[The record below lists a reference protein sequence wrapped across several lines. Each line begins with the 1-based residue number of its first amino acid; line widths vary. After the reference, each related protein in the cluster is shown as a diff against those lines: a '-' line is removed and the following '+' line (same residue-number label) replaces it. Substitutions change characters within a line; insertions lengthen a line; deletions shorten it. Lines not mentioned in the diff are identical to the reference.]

1 MKILEHIWVGK
12 LTKKSKKDRR
22 ISVRAPDYI
31 PKKEPIFKDTTGTE
45 ALDIFKLTGTIG
57 RVFSTITIATGIFAI
72 FYVIYNVVM
81 SANIFLNPFFITIL
95 GFIGA
100 INIVCGL
107 LLLAKK

>member
-1 MKILEHIWVGK
+1 MPKK
-12 LTKKSKKDRR
+12 TKKERK

-57 RVFSTITIATGIFAI
+57 RIFSLVTISAGIFAI
-72 FYVIYNVVM
+72 FYVIYNVII
-81 SANIFLNPFFITIL
+81 SANIFLDSIFITIL

-107 LLLAKK
+107 FLLAKK

>member
-1 MKILEHIWVGK
+1 MP
-12 LTKKSKKDRR
+12 KKSKKERR

-57 RVFSTITIATGIFAI
+57 RIFSIVTISAGIFAI
-72 FYVIYNVVM
+72 FYVIYNVII
-81 SANIFLNPFFITIL
+81 SANIFLDSIFITIL

-107 LLLAKK
+107 FLLAKK

>member
-1 MKILEHIWVGK
+1 M
-12 LTKKSKKDRR
+12 TKKSKKERR

-45 ALDIFKLTGTIG
+45 ALDIFKLTRTIG
-57 RVFSTITIATGIFAI
+57 RIFSTVTIATGIFAI
-72 FYVIYNVVM
+72 FYIIYNIII
-81 SANIFLNPFFITIL
+81 SANIFNSFFITFI

-107 LLLAKK
+107 FLLAKK

>member
-1 MKILEHIWVGK
+1 MGK
-12 LTKKSKKDRR
+12 LTKKSKKERR

-45 ALDIFKLTGTIG
+45 ALDIFKLTSTIG
-57 RVFSTITIATGIFAI
+57 RIFSTITIVTGIFAI
-72 FYVIYNVVM
+72 FYVIYNIII
-81 SANIFLNPFFITIL
+81 SANIFLSPSFVTIL
-95 GFIGA
+95 GFIGS